1 MGNDNYMEIWKK
13 KICLIGSDGV
23 GKTSIIL
30 RYTQGTF
37 SNSYLI
43 TLGCDFYEIQKK
55 IVKNNKKI
63 NLNLVVWDIASQ
75 KNFEKI
81 RSHYLQHANLV
92 IIVADVNR
100 LETNEFIDP
109 WISDVK
115 TNCPPNCPYIIVIN
129 KSDLVNEEN
138 LKKSVKILEEKYKNI
153 KIFYSSAKSGKNIQ
167 SIFDY
172 VGNYLVNEN
181 DDK

>member
-1 MGNDNYMEIWKK
+1 MEIWKK

-37 SNSYLI
+37 SNSYLM
-43 TLGCDFYEIQKK
+43 TLGCDFYEVNLKRTTK
-55 IVKNNKKI
+55 ENNEI
-63 NLNLVVWDIASQ
+63 ELNLFVWDIASQ

-100 LETNEFIDP
+100 LEPKNFIDP
-109 WISDVK
+109 WISDLK
-115 TNCPPNCPYIIVIN
+115 TNSPQNCPFIIVIN
-129 KSDLVNEEN
+129 KSDLITKEKLKESVELLEN
-138 LKKSVKILEEKYKNI
+138 KYKNV
-153 KIFYSSAKSGKNIQ
+153 KIFYSSAKSGKNIS
-167 SIFDY
+167 SIFEY
-172 VGNYLVNEN
+172 VADYLVNEI

>member
-1 MGNDNYMEIWKK
+1 METWKK

-37 SNSYLI
+37 SNSYLM
-43 TLGCDFYEIQKK
+43 TLGCDFYEVNLIR
-55 IVKNNKKI
+55 KNKENMEI
-63 NLNLVVWDIASQ
+63 DLNLFVWDIASQ

-100 LETNEFIDP
+100 LEPKEFIDP
-109 WISDVK
+109 WISDLK
-115 TNCPPNCPYIIVIN
+115 TNSPPNCPFIIVVN
-129 KSDLVNEEN
+129 KSDLIELEE
-138 LKKSVKILEEKYKNI
+138 LKKSIKILEKNYKNT
-153 KIFYSSAKSGKNIQ
+153 KIFYSSAKSGKNVN
-167 SIFDY
+167 SIFEYIAD
-172 VGNYLVNEN
+172 YLVNKIE
-181 DDK
+181 D

>member
-1 MGNDNYMEIWKK
+1 MDTWKK

-23 GKTSIIL
+23 GKTSIII

-37 SNSYLI
+37 SNSYLM
-43 TLGCDFYEIQKK
+43 TLGVDFYEINYKRSKK
-55 IVKNNKKI
+55 GEGEVD
-63 NLNLVVWDIASQ
+63 LNLVVWDIASQ

-100 LETNEFIDP
+100 LEPKEFIDP

-115 TNCPPNCPYIIVIN
+115 TNSPPDCPYIIVVN
-129 KSDLVNEEN
+129 KSDLVNLEDLE
-138 LKKSVKILEEKYKNI
+138 KSVKILEKKYKNT
-153 KIFYSSAKSGKNIQ
+153 KIIYSSAKSGKNVS
-167 SIFDY
+167 SIFEY
-172 VGNYLVNEN
+172 VADYLVNEF
-181 DDK
+181 DIQ

>member
-1 MGNDNYMEIWKK
+1 METWKK

-43 TLGCDFYEIQKK
+43 TLGCDFYEIQK
-55 IVKNNKKI
+55 IVAQNEKKI
-63 NLNLVVWDIASQ
+63 ELNLVVWDIASQ

-100 LETNEFIDP
+100 LEPKEFIDP
-109 WISDVK
+109 WIFDVK
-115 TNCPPNCPYIIVIN
+115 TNCPSNCPYIIVIN
-129 KSDLVNEEN
+129 KSDLVNEEK
-138 LKKSVKILEEKYKNI
+138 LKKSVEILKDNYKNI
-153 KIFYSSAKSGKNIQ
+153 KIFYSSAKSGKNIN

-172 VGNYLVNEN
+172 VGNFLVNEI
-181 DDK
+181 DD

>member
-1 MGNDNYMEIWKK
+1 METWKK

-23 GKTSIIL
+23 GKTSIII

-37 SNSYLI
+37 SNSYLM
-43 TLGCDFYEIQKK
+43 TLGVDFYEIEKK
-55 IVKNNKKI
+55 ILQNNKEI
-63 NLNLVVWDIASQ
+63 DLDLVVWDIASQ

-100 LETNEFIDP
+100 LETKNFIEP
-109 WISDVK
+109 WIYDIK
-115 TNCPPNCPYIIVIN
+115 TNSPPNCPYIIVVN
-129 KSDLVNEEN
+129 KSDLIDLED
-138 LKKSVKILEEKYKNI
+138 LKKSVEKLKNKYKNV
-153 KIFYSSAKSGKNIQ
+153 KIFYSSAKSGKNIS

-172 VGNYLVNEN
+172 VADYLVNEIDEN
-181 DDK
+181 QIK

>member
-1 MGNDNYMEIWKK
+1 METWKK

-37 SNSYLI
+37 SNSYLM
-43 TLGCDFYEIQKK
+43 TLGCDFYEVNLKRTNKK
-55 IVKNNKKI
+55 NKKI
-63 NLNLVVWDIASQ
+63 ELNLFVWDIASQ

-81 RSHYLQHANLV
+81 RSQYLQHANFV

-100 LETNEFIDP
+100 IEPKEFIDP
-109 WISDVK
+109 WISDLK
-115 TNCPPNCPYIIVIN
+115 INISPNCPYIIVIN
-129 KSDLVNEEN
+129 KSDLVNEEE
-138 LKKSVKILEEKYKNI
+138 LKKSVEMLEKNYKNT
-153 KIFYSSAKSGKNIQ
+153 KIFYSSAKSGKNIN

-172 VGNYLVNEN
+172 VGDFLVNEI
-181 DDK
+181 DD

>member
-1 MGNDNYMEIWKK
+1 METWKK

-43 TLGCDFYEIQKK
+43 TLGCDFYEIQKIIAKKNIK
-55 IVKNNKKI
+55 ID
-63 NLNLVVWDIASQ
+63 LNLVVWDIASQ

-81 RSHYLQHANLV
+81 RSHYLQHANFV

-100 LETNEFIDP
+100 LESKGFIDP

-115 TNCPPNCPYIIVIN
+115 NNCPPNCPYIIVIN

-138 LKKSVKILEEKYKNI
+138 LKKSVEILEKNYKNT
-153 KIFYSSAKSGKNIQ
+153 KIFYSSAKSGKNVN

-172 VGNYLVNEN
+172 VGDFLVNES
-181 DDK
+181 DD

>member
-1 MGNDNYMEIWKK
+1 MDTWKK

-23 GKTSIIL
+23 GKTSIII

-37 SNSYLI
+37 SNSYLM
-43 TLGCDFYEIQKK
+43 TLGVDFYEINYKRSK
-55 IVKNNKKI
+55 EGEGEVD
-63 NLNLVVWDIASQ
+63 LNLVVWDIASQ

-100 LETNEFIDP
+100 LEPKEFIDP

-115 TNCPPNCPYIIVIN
+115 TNSPPDCPYIIVVN
-129 KSDLVNEEN
+129 KSDLVDLED
-138 LKKSVKILEEKYKNI
+138 LKKSVKILEKKYKNT
-153 KIFYSSAKSGKNIQ
+153 KIIYSSAKSGKNVS
-167 SIFDY
+167 SIFEY
-172 VGNYLVNEN
+172 VADYLVNEF
-181 DDK
+181 DVH